1 MTDETENLVLE
12 HLRAIRSWQPTADQ
26 HFSDIV
32 MRLGAIEHHIA
43 ALNMSDVQH
52 GTEIDRIKDRLA
64 RIEKRLEL
72 SDG

>member
-1 MTDETENLVLE
+1 MTEETENLVLE
-12 HLRAIRSWQPTADQ
+12 HLGAIREWQRQADQ

-43 ALNMSDVQH
+43 GLNMSTAQH
-52 GTEIDRIKDRLA
+52 STDIDRIKARRD